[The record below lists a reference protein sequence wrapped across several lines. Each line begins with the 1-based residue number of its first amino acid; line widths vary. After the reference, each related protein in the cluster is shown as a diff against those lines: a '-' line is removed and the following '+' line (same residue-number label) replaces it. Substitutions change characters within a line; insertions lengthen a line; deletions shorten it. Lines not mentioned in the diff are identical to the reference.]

1 MTDKSD
7 NKFLWRMGFAVGS
20 IAVIF
25 VAFLLP
31 ILIEYLF
38 IAALMWALFWCF
50 GWEFSIIYPAGIL
63 ILAHLIRFIHKV
75 IIE

>member
-1 MTDKSD
+1 MADKSD
-7 NKFLWRMGFAVGS
+7 NKFLWRMGFVIGS
-20 IAVIF
+20 IVVIF

-31 ILIEYLF
+31 LLVEYMV
-38 IAALMWALFWCF
+38 IAALTWALFWCF

-63 ILAHLIRFIHKV
+63 ILAHLIRFIHKC